1 MINNNLVINS
11 HNQCRLRGLNPDAL
25 PEYTEWLS
33 SEELETRRTIYK
45 DVIRVISVFVDKFL
59 SSVSGDPFFVA
70 ITDNKGYILEF
81 KGNPSIISKV
91 RQLGITEGVRFS
103 EELSTN
109 SVDLCLR
116 NELPVQLVGEDHFHK
131 VLHQLA
137 CYTAPIHAEDNGQLL
152 GTLSLMTDIQSAH
165 PHLLALLCTIVDSI
179 ERELLLIKHNTQL
192 QILNQVLLETNYYGV
207 IITDARGTILEIND
221 NSALILGKSI
231 HEKRLFAGTSVFAMG
246 RIGSYFERVIL
257 HGKSCVGEE
266 ISITVADKLNYYML
280 DVVPIYDNE
289 QLIRVV
295 GSLRDITQMKMT
307 EELLRNSEKL
317 GFAGQLAGSIA
328 HEIRNPMTTVK
339 GMLQLSSKT
348 TNPHYYNLM
357 MSELERMNAIVGE
370 FLILGRPQALQ
381 YKDEECAM
389 ILQEVLSV
397 LEMQFEMNGIV
408 IRSEFMETTTIL
420 CDRDQVKQV
429 FLNILKN
436 ALEALPFGGEV
447 IVRLDVVDRYQR
459 IRFIDNGV
467 GMTEEVKQRIGQ
479 PFHTTRR
486 DGNGLGMM
494 MVDKIVASHEGR
506 LVVSSELGIGTSVEV
521 WFPVS

>member
-1 MINNNLVINS
+1 MINNNMVLES
-11 HNQCRLRGLNPDAL
+11 HEQCRLRGLNPDEL
-25 PEYTEWLS
+25 PKYTEWFS
-33 SEELETRRTIYK
+33 KEELESRQAHYK
-45 DVIRVISVFVDKFL
+45 DVIEVISLFVDKFL
-59 SSVSGDPFFVA
+59 SSVPGDPFLVA
-70 ITDNKGYILEF
+70 ITDDKGFILEF

-109 SVDLCLR
+109 AIDLCLR
-116 NELPVQLVGEDHFHK
+116 NDLPVQLVGEDHYHK

-179 ERELLLIKHNTQL
+179 ERELLLHKQNTQL

-207 IITDARGTILEIND
+207 IITDARGSILEIND
-221 NSALILGKSI
+221 NSTFILGMAI
-231 HEKRLFAGTSVFAMG
+231 HEKRFIVGTSVFHMS
-246 RIGSYFERVIL
+246 RIGPYFERVIL
-257 HGKSCVGEE
+257 HGESCVGEE
-266 ISITVADKLNYYML
+266 VSIMVEDKLNYYML

-295 GSLRDITQMKMT
+295 GSLRDITEMKMT

-317 GFAGQLAGSIA
+317 GFAGQLAVSIA

-339 GMLQLSSKT
+339 GILQLSSKT

-370 FLILGRPQALQ
+370 FLILGRPQAIQ
-381 YKDEECAM
+381 YKDEQCAV

-408 IRSEFMETTTIL
+408 IRTQFIESTTIP

-436 ALEALPFGGEV
+436 AMEALPFGGEINV
-447 IVRLDVVDRYQR
+447 LLDIVDHYQR
-459 IRFIDNGV
+459 IQFMDNGV

-494 MVDKIVASHEGR
+494 MVDKIVSSHNGR
-506 LVVSSELGIGTSVEV
+506 LVVSSELGIGTIVEV
-521 WFPVS
+521 WFPAS